1 MNSIKTQIFSNGSV
15 VPSDVVSVEISKSI
29 NKIPYA
35 RVVLNSVG
43 ADYSSV
49 INMSN
54 QECFKPGEELEI
66 TLAEGGEDRSFKGV
80 VVKHHIS
87 KDSNRTL
94 LTVDLRDTCFKLT
107 LNRHSNVYTDKND
120 KTIISEI
127 AGRKDIDIECNEETC
142 MHKQLVQ
149 YYSTDWDFIVSRAEA
164 NGLVVSVENGKIFLI
179 RPDFDNASTEI
190 SEIYEFEME
199 VDMHSQFKEVESV
212 CWDIKNAK
220 CGTFKNSKVSEKSFE
235 SSNKFNALSEGIR
248 SETDRVVSGVY
259 GEEQEMKAWADAR
272 MLRNR
277 FSMLTGT
284 MSVKG
289 ILNIQPGNTIK
300 ISGLG
305 DMFNC
310 TTVVSGMMHRITDT
324 GWSTDLQCGLSDK
337 WFYKNDDV
345 VESPASGLLPG
356 INGLQ
361 TGIVEAFP
369 QDGDPDKFHRIKIRI
384 PTLNDNENVI
394 WARLLFP
401 YAGKG
406 RGAFFVPEE
415 GDEVVVGFF
424 NDDPRHAVVLGS
436 LFNGTTETP
445 LPFSD
450 KNNEKGIITRSG
462 VKIVISDEKGKE
474 SIRLNTPA
482 GNVMLLEDEN
492 GITIQDKNSNS
503 LVFNDNGIVI
513 EDKNSNKITADDKGI
528 VIVDT
533 NNNSLTLS
541 NEGIAVADLNGN
553 EVKLEAAGVTVD
565 SKSAIDLLG
574 TSISMN

>member
-15 VPSDVVSVEISKSI
+15 VSSDVVNVEISKSV
-29 NKIPYA
+29 NKIPSA
-35 RVVLNSVG
+35 RVVLSSVG

-49 INMSN
+49 IEMSN
-54 QECFKPGEELEI
+54 QKCFKPGEELEI
-66 TLAEGGEDRSFKGV
+66 TLAEGETDSSFNGV

-107 LNRHSNVYTDKND
+107 LNRHSNVYTNKND

-127 AGRKDIDIECNEETC
+127 AARNEIDIVCDEETC

-149 YYSTDWDFIVSRAEA
+149 YYCSDWDFIVSRAEA
-164 NGLVVSVENGKIFLI
+164 NGLVVSVKNGIISLN
-179 RPDFDNASTEI
+179 RPDFSNASTEI

-212 CWDIKNAK
+212 CWDIKKAK
-220 CGTFKNSKVSEKSFE
+220 CGTFKNSKRSEKSFE
-235 SSNKFNALSEGIR
+235 SSQKFNKLSKDIR
-248 SETDRVVSGVY
+248 TETDRVVSGVY
-259 GEEQEMKAWADAR
+259 GEKQEMKAWADAR

-289 ILNIQPGNTIK
+289 NPQIHPGNTIK
-300 ISGLG
+300 ISGMG

-310 TTVVSGMMHRITDT
+310 TTVVSGLRHRITKE
-324 GWSTDLQCGLSDK
+324 GWITDLQCGLSNE
-337 WFYKNDDV
+337 WFYKKDDV
-345 VESPASGLLPG
+345 VERPASGLLPG

-361 TGIVEAFP
+361 TGVVSESSE
-369 QDGDPDKFHRIKIRI
+369 GVDPEKIHRIKVKI
-384 PTLNDNENVI
+384 PTLNDNKNEI

-406 RGAFFVPEE
+406 RGAFFVPEK

-450 KNNEKGIITRSG
+450 QNNEKGIITRSG
-462 VKIVISDEKGKE
+462 VKIVISDEQGKE

-482 GNVMLLEDEN
+482 GNVVLLEDEN

-503 LVFNDNGIVI
+503 LVFNDTGIVI
-513 EDKNSNKITADDKGI
+513 EDKNKNKITADDKGI
-528 VIVDT
+528 VIVDI
-533 NNNSLTLS
+533 NRNSLTFS
-541 NEGIAVADLNGN
+541 NEGIAVVDLNGN
-553 EVKLEAAGVTVD
+553 EVKLEAAGVTVQ
-565 SKSAIDLLG
+565 SGSTIDLLG